1 MASIGQ
7 DLKRERELR
16 GITLQEIADSTKI
29 NLRFLQA
36 LEEDRLDALPGR
48 FISRGIIRSYAGYI
62 GLNQEEVLNRLL
74 GTVRPE
80 TAPDSEETPETPDT
94 DSVPAATRRTFRMI
108 FIAAFVL
115 AVLIPLTIMLQRR
128 EPEPMS
134 PPEKSAVEMKPVE
147 ERPHV
152 KLPEPEPEPVW
163 EGLTLSL
170 TYQAETWVQV
180 FADGRRVISGLMPAG
195 QQSEVRADQEIVIN
209 IGNAGGPSFTING
222 RPGKPFGD
230 PGRVMNDI
238 RITLDNYRN
247 FLETEDSASKDMTR
261 IP

>member
-74 GTVRPE
+74 GTPRRE
-80 TAPDSEETPETPDT
+80 TDPDSEETPEVPDT
-94 DSVPAATRRTFRMI
+94 DSIPAATRRTFRMI

-115 AVLIPLTIMLQRR
+115 AVLIPLAIVLQRR
-128 EPEPMS
+128 EPEPLP
-134 PPEKSAVEMKPVE
+134 PPEKSAEEMKPVE

-152 KLPEPEPEPVW
+152 LLPDPEPVW

-170 TYQAETWVQV
+170 TYQAETWIQV
-180 FADGRRVISGLMPAG
+180 FADGQRVISGLMPAG
-195 QQSEVRADQEIVIN
+195 EKSEVRADQEIVIN

-230 PGRVMNDI
+230 PGRVLNDI

-247 FLETEDSASKDMTR
+247 FLEAENPAAKDRTR